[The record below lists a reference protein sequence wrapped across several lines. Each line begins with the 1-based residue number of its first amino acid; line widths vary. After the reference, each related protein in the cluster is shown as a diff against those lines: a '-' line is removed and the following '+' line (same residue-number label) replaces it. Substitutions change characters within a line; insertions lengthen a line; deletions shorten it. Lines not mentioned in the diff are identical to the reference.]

1 MDINSAFNSGLQ
13 GLYNAQSGL
22 ERNAVT
28 IARET
33 ARTAEG
39 SEDINTALV
48 ESLSYQRQGEAS
60 VRVVQATDEMLGTLL
75 NERA

>member
-13 GLYNAQSGL
+13 GVYAAQSGL
-22 ERNAVT
+22 ERSAVAV
-28 IARET
+28 ARES
-33 ARTAEG
+33 ARPAEG

-48 ESLSYQRQGEAS
+48 QSLSYQRQGEAS
-60 VRVVQATDEMLGTLL
+60 VRVVQAADELLGTLL